1 MTTQQPRRLRLGMI
15 GVGSMGRHH
24 VSHWEKMPGVEIVAI
39 ADIDPA
45 RLHNNVMVGG
55 NIPMFAPQTDFE
67 HLERYDDGRDLIRAA
82 EVDCVDICTPSDLHA
97 EMAVLAAQAGRHV
110 IVEKPMALSSADAQ
124 RMAAAAAAANVSL
137 MVAQVVRFWPE
148 YLYLRETV
156 ASGRLGKLMTAEFVR
171 RGSRPRWSAR
181 NWFSDV
187 KRSGGAIFD
196 LHVHDV
202 DFVNYLL
209 GAPYE
214 VQATGVRSPEATG
227 HDLIAARFT
236 YRDGISVT
244 VDGGWYAPGNY
255 GFYSRYEAV
264 FERGV
269 VRYHG
274 GMQPTLTVM
283 HNDDDT
289 VETPEV
295 SGDPYAAEMAYFA
308 DCLLRGCSPA
318 EQHPPESSIASL
330 QLVEAEVASIATGR
344 AVRL

>member
-1 MTTQQPRRLRLGMI
+1 MTTPHPRRLRLGMI

-45 RLHNNVMVGG
+45 RLRNNVTVGG
-55 NIPMFAPQTDFE
+55 NIPMFAPETDFE
-67 HLERYDDGRDLIRAA
+67 RLEKYNDGRDLIAA
-82 EVDCVDICTPSDLHA
+82 ADVDFVDICTPSDLHA
-97 EMAVLAAQAGRHV
+97 EMAVLAAGAGRHV
-110 IVEKPMALSSADAQ
+110 LVEKPMALSSADAE
-124 RMAAAAAAANVSL
+124 RMAAAAAAAHVNL

-148 YLYLRETV
+148 YLYLRDTLT
-156 ASGRLGKLMTAEFVR
+156 SGRLGKLMTAEFVR
-171 RGSRPRWSAR
+171 RGSRPRWSSR
-181 NWFSDV
+181 NWFNDV

-202 DFVNYLL
+202 DFINYLL
-209 GAPYE
+209 GAPCE
-214 VQATGVRSPEATG
+214 VQATGVRSAEAAG

-236 YRDGISVT
+236 YRDGRSVV

-264 FERGV
+264 FEKGV

-283 HNDDDT
+283 RNDDDT
-289 VETPEV
+289 LETPEL

-308 DCLLRGCSPA
+308 DCLVAGCSSA
-318 EQHPPESSIASL
+318 EQHPPESSVASL
-330 QLVEAEVASIATGR
+330 RLVEAEIESIARGR
-344 AVRL
+344 PVRV